1 MPSER
6 NVRVGVLGGTFDP
19 VHLGHLVIAQD
30 AAHARG
36 LDAVVFVPARTPP
49 HKLDVAITPAAHRL
63 AMLMRAAEEDDRFIV
78 SRVDLD
84 RAGPH
89 YTVDMLPLL
98 RDDMGLD
105 PRDDL
110 YFVMGADSLVELPTW
125 RDPLGIARQARL
137 LVLDRPG
144 FEVDWVEL
152 ERALPGIRAR
162 VDTIRVPLIGVS
174 GTALRHRVRQ
184 GQPIRYLVPASVEAY
199 IRDHDLYRD
208 DGGEPRRG

>member
-1 MPSER
+1 M
-6 NVRVGVLGGTFDP
+6 RVGVLGGTFDP

-63 AMLMRAAEEDDRFIV
+63 AMLMRAAEGDDRFIV

-98 RDDMGLD
+98 RYDMGLD
-105 PRDDL
+105 PRDEL

-199 IRDHDLYRD
+199 IRDHDLYRG